1 MRVYT
6 SYFAASRNFNKN
18 AVVLGITRFP
28 PNWWNGLN
36 IDKWAPSE
44 KLLRQYRNKEIDEF
58 IFSMEYVQEL
68 QDRGFT
74 QKKVKEILET
84 IGGDRDIILCCYE
97 KPGDFC
103 HRHVFANWMADVMKI
118 EEYGDGE

>member
-6 SYFAASRNFNKN
+6 SYFAASQNFNKN
-18 AVVLGITRFP
+18 AIVLGITRFP
-28 PNWWNGLN
+28 PSWWNGLN

-58 IFSMEYVQEL
+58 VFSIEYIQEL
-68 QDRGFT
+68 RERGFT

-84 IGGDRDIILCCYE
+84 IGGNRDIILCCYE

-103 HRHVFANWMADVMKI
+103 HRHIFANWMTDVMKI
-118 EEYGDGE
+118 KEYGDGE